1 MLIIY
6 LKSLKKNMKKIT
18 AEYKLIGT
26 GLNNLIGT
34 FAKKEHYDHVIDYD
48 CQVYTKTGKP
58 VLTFVKNYIENNDLE
73 DAYRNMKTAASAT
86 DNRGAASG
94 GERKF
99 AKDKDGKLTK
109 ITRTYVPGTDE
120 LLKVN
125 SGLAGYFDRSS
136 HLDFCRTTAFNKK
149 HIEKFNKALPLIER
163 VDAGFKEFVPSR
175 YKKQKEMIM
184 ATDPNYRIGN
194 TAFTTITIN
203 KDYRTAY
210 HYDAGDYPK
219 GFGNLVAYCRDI
231 EPMHLVL
238 PRYGIGVHLDTNDLL
253 LVDVHELHGNTEFI
267 PNGANPVRLSFVMYY
282 RENMW
287 KCLSPKEE
295 LKRIQMNQR
304 ATAQKYLRG
313 EK

>member
-1 MLIIY
+1 
-6 LKSLKKNMKKIT
+6 MKKIIVDF
-18 AEYKLIGT
+18 KLSQLEIK
-26 GLNNLIGT
+26 NLKDT
-34 FAKKEHYDHVIDYD
+34 FAKKEHYDTIIDSDCRVYNKLGEPVI
-48 CQVYTKTGKP
+48 V
-58 VLTFVKNYIENNDLE
+58 FVKNYIEPEALKNAFVSME
-73 DAYRNMKTAASAT
+73 SAAAAT

-99 AKDKDGKLTK
+99 AKDKNGKLTK
-109 ITRTYVPGTDE
+109 ITRTFVPGTDE
-120 LLKVN
+120 LLKVL
-125 SGLAGYFDRSS
+125 SGVAGYFDRAA

-149 HIEKFNKALPLIER
+149 HLDKFQKAMPLINS
-163 VDAGFKEFVPSR
+163 VDKGFRELVPGR
-175 YKKQKEMIM
+175 YKKQKQMIK
-184 ATDPNYRIGN
+184 ATDPNYRIGD

-210 HYDAGDYPK
+210 HYDDGDYPQ

-238 PRYGIGVHLDTNDLL
+238 PRYGVGVHLDTNDLL
-253 LVDVHELHGNTEFI
+253 LVNVHELHGNTEFI

-287 KCLSPKEE
+287 KCLPPKEE
-295 LKRIQMNQR
+295 LERIQMNQR
-304 ATAQKYLRG
+304 AVAQRYLMG